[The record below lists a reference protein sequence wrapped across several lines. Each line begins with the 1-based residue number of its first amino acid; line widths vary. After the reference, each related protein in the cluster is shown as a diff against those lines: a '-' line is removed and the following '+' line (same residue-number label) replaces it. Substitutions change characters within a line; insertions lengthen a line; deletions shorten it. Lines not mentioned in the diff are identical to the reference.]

1 MDKKTLLWLFIFLAQ
16 SPDPIFGENVWPWH
30 CSLAD
35 IKCSDLDKRCYQMAL
50 AEDVPADE
58 TDIVVVDVEVHRTT
72 SRLWQNR
79 ITRDYGIQ
87 NKTDTPRTFS
97 VRLSKGQT
105 KTEYFPTDV
114 SMISENMSLLLPFTL
129 SSVIRQLL

>member
-1 MDKKTLLWLFIFLAQ
+1 MDQKTLLWLFIFLAQ
-16 SPDPIFGENVWPWH
+16 SLEIIFGEFVWPWH
-30 CSLAD
+30 CRSAD
-35 IKCSDLDKRCYQMAL
+35 GKCSNLDKRCYQMAI

-72 SRLWQNR
+72 SKS
-79 ITRDYGIQ
+79 RDYGIQ
-87 NKTDTPRTFS
+87 NITDTPRTFS

-114 SMISENMSLLLPFTL
+114 SMIS
-129 SSVIRQLL
+129 

>member
-1 MDKKTLLWLFIFLAQ
+1 
-16 SPDPIFGENVWPWH
+16 
-30 CSLAD
+30 
-35 IKCSDLDKRCYQMAL
+35 MAI

-72 SRLWQNR
+72 SRSL
-79 ITRDYGIQ
+79 DFGIQ
-87 NKTDTPRTFS
+87 NNTDIPRTFS

-114 SMISENMSLLLPFTL
+114 SMIS
-129 SSVIRQLL
+129 

>member
-50 AEDVPADE
+50 IEDVPADK
-58 TDIVVVDVEVHRTT
+58 TDIVVVDVEVYRTT
-72 SRLWQNR
+72 SYDDNQ
-79 ITRDYGIQ
+79 Q
-87 NKTDTPRTFS
+87 HTDIPRTFS

-105 KTEYFPTDV
+105 KTEYFTTEV
-114 SMISENMSLLLPFTL
+114 SMIS
-129 SSVIRQLL
+129 

>member
-1 MDKKTLLWLFIFLAQ
+1 MLFPNVVRFDCEIKMDQKTLLWLFIFLAQ
-16 SPDPIFGENVWPWH
+16 SLEIIFGEFVWPWH
-30 CSLAD
+30 CRAAD
-35 IKCSDLDKRCYQMAL
+35 GKFCSNLDKRCYQMAI

-72 SRLWQNR
+72 SKY
-79 ITRDYGIQ
+79 RDYGIQ
-87 NKTDTPRTFS
+87 NNTDIPRTFS

-114 SMISENMSLLLPFTL
+114 SMIS
-129 SSVIRQLL
+129 